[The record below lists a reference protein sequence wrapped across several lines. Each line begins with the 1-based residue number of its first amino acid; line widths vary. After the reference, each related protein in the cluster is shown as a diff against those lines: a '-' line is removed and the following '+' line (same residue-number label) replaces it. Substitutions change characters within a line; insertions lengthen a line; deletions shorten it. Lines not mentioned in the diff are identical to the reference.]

1 MSQPKPPEPPRPG
14 GQNIQIELP
23 EKEAEG
29 IYANVTLITHSPSEV
44 VLDFV
49 RVLPGA
55 PKGRVHARIV
65 MTPYNAKALLVAL
78 EDNLKK
84 FEAQFGVI
92 KLPSQA
98 ENKSIGF

>member
-1 MSQPKPPEPPRPG
+1 MSESKPPEPPRAG
-14 GQNIQIELP
+14 GQSYQIELS

-29 IYANVTLITHSPSEV
+29 IYANVAFITHSPSEV
-44 VLDFV
+44 VLDFA

-55 PKGRVHARIV
+55 PKGRVYARIV

-84 FEAQFGVI
+84 FETQFGAI
-92 KLPSQA
+92 KLASQP

>member
-1 MSQPKPPEPPRPG
+1 MNQPKPPEQPRSG
-14 GQNIQIELP
+14 GQSYQIELS

-29 IYANVTLITHSPSEV
+29 IYANVAFITHSASEV
-44 VLDFV
+44 VIDFA

-78 EDNLKK
+78 EDNLKR

-92 KLPSQA
+92 KLASQP